1 MLRAP
6 DTGLIIT
13 VIGGIN
19 DSPLACE
26 MVRLYY
32 GLSLIHIYEDDAKLA
47 AIEKSNGT
55 SYGMYFDLGGIQIP
69 LDFAFPAIAPWV
81 IGAEIAESLEQFEEM
96 CIRDISIARQSPP

>member
-1 MLRAP
+1 MILFGASFRRHKSNERQRMLRAP

-32 GLSLIHIYEDDAKLA
+32 GISLKNDKTKKQPKKNDTVYDA
-47 AIEKSNGT
+47 
-55 SYGMYFDLGGIQIP
+55 
-69 LDFAFPAIAPWV
+69 
-81 IGAEIAESLEQFEEM
+81 
-96 CIRDISIARQSPP
+96 